1 MGTSEAT
8 RHSCRL
14 YVASATDKLPG
25 IRRNSP
31 ETPRVE
37 NTAKIGIFVEKSAAT
52 IDRRVSVAP
61 MMDWT
66 DCPRIRFSIKALGRS
81 RAPCLLY
88 VSSNG
93 KYCRRTCPG
102 LPGVDRAHRD
112 GRACSRPAG
121 ASRPHL
127 ELNTRACASRRWTG
141 EEGEGESQGPL
152 QSAAL
157 VASYCAGE
165 KQLSH
170 FRALARILPPLLF
183 PRPSP

>member
-1 MGTSEAT
+1 MH
-8 RHSCRL
+8 R
-14 YVASATDKLPG
+14 
-25 IRRNSP
+25 
-31 ETPRVE
+31 
-37 NTAKIGIFVEKSAAT
+37 NTAEMRSSKSPMDIGISAEKNAAKLEH
-52 IDRRVSVAP
+52 RFAVAP

-66 DCPRIRFSIKALGRS
+66 DCPRSRFSIKALGCS

-152 QSAAL
+152 AERRSSGFLLRRREATFPFSSIGADSAAAAFPEAFAMTGS
-157 VASYCAGE
+157 VT
-165 KQLSH
+165 
-170 FRALARILPPLLF
+170 LPYKAQIANVLH
-183 PRPSP
+183 